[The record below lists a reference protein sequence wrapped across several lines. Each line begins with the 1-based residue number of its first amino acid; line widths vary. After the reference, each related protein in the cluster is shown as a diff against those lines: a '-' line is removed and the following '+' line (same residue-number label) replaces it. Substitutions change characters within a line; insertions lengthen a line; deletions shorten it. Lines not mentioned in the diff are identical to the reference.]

1 MSLSSCPECGKD
13 ISSIAENCPKCG
25 FPVALFRSSA
35 SSEDNPYKSVASNPY
50 ASALLLSLLSRNE
63 DWEIRAAVASN
74 PSAPYDLLWTLS
86 EDDDEDVRASVAE
99 NGNVPIPILE
109 SLADDAA
116 LEVANAIAKNP
127 GTPEYIQTVVEDKI
141 ASAMQDDDDSYDYD
155 DDDWYDDPAD
165 HDNLPEGYY
174 SSRSGDF
181 YVNESGVRCDVMDTS
196 DIGGM
201 RMYYDENNSC
211 WLEC

>member
-1 MSLSSCPECGKD
+1 M
-13 ISSIAENCPKCG
+13 
-25 FPVALFRSSA
+25 
-35 SSEDNPYKSVASNPY
+35 
-50 ASALLLSLLSRNE
+50 
-63 DWEIRAAVASN
+63 
-74 PSAPYDLLWTLS
+74 
-86 EDDDEDVRASVAE
+86 
-99 NGNVPIPILE
+99 
-109 SLADDAA
+109 
-116 LEVANAIAKNP
+116 
-127 GTPEYIQTVVEDKI
+127 VEDKI
-141 ASAMQDDDDSYDYD
+141 ASAAQDNDDSHDYD

-181 YVNESGVRCDVMDTS
+181 YVNESGVRCDVMDNS